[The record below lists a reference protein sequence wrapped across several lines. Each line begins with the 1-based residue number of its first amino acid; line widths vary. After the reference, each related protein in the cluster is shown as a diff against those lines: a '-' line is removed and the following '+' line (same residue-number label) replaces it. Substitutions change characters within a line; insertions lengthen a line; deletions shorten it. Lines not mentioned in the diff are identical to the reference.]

1 MVFYMSVRNMKEL
14 AARFRPYYPPDL
26 PIAVVYYA
34 GYADKQRVL
43 RSTLATIEK
52 DISAMDEKWLA
63 LVVIGECV
71 R

>member
-1 MVFYMSVRNMKEL
+1 MKDL
-14 AARFRPYYPPDL
+14 AEKFHSYYPPDL

-34 GYADKQRVL
+34 GHADKQRVL
-43 RSTLATIEK
+43 RSTLATIDQ
-52 DISAMDEKWLA
+52 DISAMDERWLG